1 MQCLKL
7 RSGVFPVKELTLS
20 VEFTLNVRLA
30 VIGLRILISFCRLK
44 KTIIWFRREKMYR
57 SDRQLLTW

>member
-7 RSGVFPVKELTLS
+7 RSSVFPVKELTLS
-20 VEFTLNVRLA
+20 VDFTLNVRLA
-30 VIGLRILISFCRLK
+30 LIGPNILTSFCRLK
-44 KTIIWFRREKMYR
+44 KTILWFRREKMYR